1 MEGLP
6 RRVDTE
12 RLTLRSW
19 RPEDLEPLVAI
30 FAEKQVWQYPLR
42 RGRTRD
48 ETASFLER
56 QLAAWERRALSVWAA
71 ELRATGEL
79 IGYIGL
85 TVPEFLPEILPT
97 VEVGWR
103 IHPRHWGQGLATEGG
118 HASLRVGFEQLEL
131 ERIVSIAEPDN
142 PASTAVM
149 ERLGMVESHRTVHP
163 KRIVPLTVYEMTSQQ
178 WHETVE
184 PAW

>member
-6 RRVDTE
+6 RRVDTK

-56 QLAAWERRALSVWAA
+56 QLAAWERQALRVWAA
-71 ELRATGEL
+71 ELRATDEL

-85 TVPEFLPEILPT
+85 TVPEFLPEILPA

-118 HASLRVGFEQLEL
+118 HASLRVGFGQLDL

-163 KRIVPLTVYEMTSQQ
+163 KRNVPLTVYEMTSHQ

-184 PAW
+184 PAR